1 MLCGCTPFQADTDE
15 ATRQR
20 ILSGAVT
27 FPDHLSSPARALIS
41 GMLQV
46 LSSSADESLNTKTD
60 VNGGLLRVRHS
71 LFGWEQCRSTRPCGS
86 I

>member
-46 LSSSADESLNTKTD
+46 LFSASLRKKKPA
-60 VNGGLLRVRHS
+60 L
-71 LFGWEQCRSTRPCGS
+71 
-86 I
+86 

>member
-46 LSSSADESLNTKTD
+46 LSSSADESFKNK
-60 VNGGLLRVRHS
+60 NGHQPVVSCGRAI
-71 LFGWEQCRSTRPCGS
+71 LFWLGTR
-86 I
+86 